1 MIDSNRITTALLLA
15 AGTGTRLRPLTRN
28 APKCLTEVG
37 GRPILDRLMHN
48 LRVKGINR
56 LVVVLGHQGNLIR
69 KFLRHKA
76 GDMRID
82 YVDNPDY
89 RTTNNLYSLWLARQQ
104 IQEPFLLVESDLVF
118 DASML
123 DNMLYPDRI
132 AISRLRPWMNG
143 TTVALG
149 SGNGVTAFHLDCGQY
164 DTPRYK
170 TVNLYSLSLKTWQT
184 MEERLSS
191 YVSEGRLGVYYE
203 AVFADMVADGSLA
216 FDAVFFDADRW
227 YEIDTL
233 VDLDAAEKMFGS
245 RRPTTGRSLVVVK
258 PVPSFAR
265 DRSHSGRPVLVG
277 G

>member
-1 MIDSNRITTALLLA
+1 MTDSNRITTALLLA

-37 GRPILDRLMHN
+37 GRPILDRLVHS
-48 LRVKGINR
+48 LRAKGINR
-56 LVVVLGHQGNLIR
+56 LVVVLGHQGDKIR
-69 KFLRHKA
+69 KFLAYKA

-118 DASML
+118 EARML
-123 DNMLYPDRI
+123 NDLLYPDRI

-149 SGNGVTAFHLDCGQY
+149 SGNRVAAFHPDCGQC

-170 TVNLYSLSLKTWQT
+170 TVNLYSLSLKTWQA
-184 MEERLSS
+184 MEERLSR
-191 YVSEGRLGVYYE
+191 YVSDGRLGVYYE
-203 AVFADMVADGSLA
+203 TVFADMVADGSLA
-216 FDAVFFDADRW
+216 FDAVFFDANRW

-233 VDLDAAEKMFGS
+233 ADLDAAEKLFGS
-245 RRPTTGRSLVVVK
+245 RRSTTGRSLVAIE
-258 PVPSFAR
+258 PVAT
-265 DRSHSGRPVLVG
+265 LA
-277 G
+277 

>member
-1 MIDSNRITTALLLA
+1 MTDSNRISTALLLA

-37 GRPILDRLMHN
+37 GRPILDRLVHN
-48 LRVKGINR
+48 LRAKGIDR
-56 LVVVLGHQGNLIR
+56 LVVVLGHQGDKIR
-69 KFLRHKA
+69 EFLRHKA
-76 GDMRID
+76 GDMQVD
-82 YVDNPDY
+82 YVVNPDY

-118 DASML
+118 EARML
-123 DNMLYPDRI
+123 DDLLYPDRI

-149 SGNGVTAFHLDCGQY
+149 SGNRVAAFHPDCGQC

-170 TVNLYSLSLKTWQT
+170 TVNLYSLSLKTWQA
-184 MEERLSS
+184 MEERLSR
-191 YVSEGRLGVYYE
+191 YVSDGRLGVYYE

-216 FDAVFFDADRW
+216 FDAVFFDANRW

-233 VDLDAAEKMFGS
+233 ADLDAAEKLFGS
-245 RRPTTGRSLVVVK
+245 RHSTGRSLVAIE
-258 PVPSFAR
+258 PVPTLA
-265 DRSHSGRPVLVG
+265 
-277 G
+277 

>member
-1 MIDSNRITTALLLA
+1 MTDSNRISTALLLA

-37 GRPILDRLMHN
+37 DRPILDRLIHN
-48 LRVKGINR
+48 LRAKGINR
-56 LVVVLGHQGNLIR
+56 LVVVLGHQGDQIR

-76 GDMRID
+76 GDMRVD
-82 YVDNPDY
+82 YVVNPDY

-104 IQEPFLLVESDLVF
+104 IQESFLLVESDLVF
-118 DASML
+118 EARML
-123 DNMLYPDRI
+123 DDMLYPDRI

-149 SGNGVTAFHLDCGQY
+149 FGKQVAAFHPDCNNS

-170 TVNLYSLSLKTWQT
+170 TVNLYSLSLETWQA
-184 MEERLSS
+184 MEERLSD
-191 YVSEGRLGVYYE
+191 YVSNGRLGVYYE

-233 VDLDAAEKMFGS
+233 ADLDAAEKLFGS
-245 RRPTTGRSLVVVK
+245 RRSAMGRSLVVVE
-258 PVPSFAR
+258 PVA
-265 DRSHSGRPVLVG
+265 VLA
-277 G
+277 

>member
-1 MIDSNRITTALLLA
+1 MTDSNRITTALLLA

-28 APKCLTEVG
+28 TPKCLTEVG
-37 GRPILDRLMHN
+37 GRPILDRLVHN
-48 LRVKGINR
+48 LRAKGINR
-56 LVVVLGHQGNLIR
+56 LVVVLGHQGNQIR
-69 KFLRHKA
+69 EFLAYKA
-76 GDMRID
+76 GDMRVD
-82 YVDNPDY
+82 YVDNPEY

-123 DNMLYPDRI
+123 DDLLYPDRI

-149 SGNGVTAFHLDCGQY
+149 SGNQVAAFHPDCGQC

-170 TVNLYSLSLKTWQT
+170 TVNLYSLSLKTWQM
-184 MEERLSS
+184 MEERLSD
-191 YVSEGRLGVYYE
+191 YVSDGRLGVYYE

-216 FDAVFFDADRW
+216 FDAVFFDANRW

-233 VDLDAAEKMFGS
+233 ADLDEAENLFG
-245 RRPTTGRSLVVVK
+245 RRRFATGRSLVVIE
-258 PVPSFAR
+258 PVPTLA
-265 DRSHSGRPVLVG
+265 
-277 G
+277 